1 MEEES
6 KTIPH
11 QIGGV
16 HTDVLRFGLPGVK
29 SDIVGAHP
37 LESSLQSVR
46 GVEEAMKRQ
55 CKVNLYG
62 AAFPPKEELDRQ
74 ILSRFQRPPGVIP
87 SSMLGLETVTGTLDH
102 FGFEDYLNDS
112 RESETFRPL
121 DMHHGME
128 VRLGLSKGPV
138 YPSII

>member
-37 LESSLQSVR
+37 LESSLQSVILFLSPFQFHLLIFPR
-46 GVEEAMKRQ
+46 Y
-55 CKVNLYG
+55 LY
-62 AAFPPKEELDRQ
+62 P
-74 ILSRFQRPPGVIP
+74 I
-87 SSMLGLETVTGTLDH
+87 
-102 FGFEDYLNDS
+102 
-112 RESETFRPL
+112 
-121 DMHHGME
+121 
-128 VRLGLSKGPV
+128 
-138 YPSII
+138 

>member
-37 LESSLQSVR
+37 LESSLQSVISLFHFHVLSLSDLIVVFFSSICLILMLAISR
-46 GVEEAMKRQ
+46 VL
-55 CKVNLYG
+55 NLV
-62 AAFPPKEELDRQ
+62 KKK
-74 ILSRFQRPPGVIP
+74 
-87 SSMLGLETVTGTLDH
+87 LG
-102 FGFEDYLNDS
+102 F
-112 RESETFRPL
+112 
-121 DMHHGME
+121 
-128 VRLGLSKGPV
+128 
-138 YPSII
+138 